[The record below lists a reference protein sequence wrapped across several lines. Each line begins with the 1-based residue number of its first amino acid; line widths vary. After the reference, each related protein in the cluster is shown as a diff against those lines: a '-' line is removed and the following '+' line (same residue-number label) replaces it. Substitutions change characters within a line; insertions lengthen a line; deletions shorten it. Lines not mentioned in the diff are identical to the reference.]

1 MDNTGLKQY
10 MVVFTLP
17 PQPFNDLFVSLISEQ
32 RQMVNQLLQEGKMLN
47 YALSLENSKLW
58 TVFSVESETELLELV
73 SALPLTDFMLVHI
86 NELTFFQSANAFA
99 STFSVN

>member
-17 PQPFNDLFVSLISEQ
+17 PQPFNDLFLSLIPDQ
-32 RQMVNQLLQEGKMLN
+32 RQVVNKLLQEGKILN

-58 TVFSVESETELLELV
+58 AVFSVESETELLELIT
-73 SALPLTDFMLVHI
+73 SLPLTDFMLVHI
-86 NELTFFQSANAFA
+86 NELTFFQAATAFT
-99 STFSVN
+99 SSFSVN

>member
-1 MDNTGLKQY
+1 MDNTDLKQY

-17 PQPFNDLFVSLISEQ
+17 PKPFNDLFVSLIPDQ
-32 RQMVNQLLQEGKMLN
+32 RRAVGKLLQEGKILS

-58 TVFSVESETELLELV
+58 TIFSVHSEAELLELIT
-73 SALPLTDFMLVHI
+73 SLPLTDFMLVHI
-86 NELTFFQSANAFA
+86 NELTFFQSANPFA